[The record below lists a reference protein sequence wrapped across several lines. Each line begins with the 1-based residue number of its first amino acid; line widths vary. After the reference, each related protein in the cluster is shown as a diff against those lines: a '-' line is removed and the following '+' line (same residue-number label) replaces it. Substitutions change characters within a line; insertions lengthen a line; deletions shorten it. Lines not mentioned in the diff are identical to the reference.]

1 MHRATFLLRCTA
13 LSRWRSASDIL
24 LNMGLAVLVE
34 VGLAVL
40 EGVPDG
46 VAVLLTEVVGDGDPA
61 TERKNIKIQCP
72 WHWPHLPPDI
82 AFQSYV
88 LCPKNLICD
97 FT

>member
-1 MHRATFLLRCTA
+1 MRCTA

-61 TERKNIKIQCP
+61 TERKKYQNTMSLARVGLKFRTEVFC
-72 WHWPHLPPDI
+72 
-82 AFQSYV
+82 
-88 LCPKNLICD
+88 
-97 FT
+97 